1 MSDWQLVHD
10 SIRDSDIAGAITT
23 LETFIANHDS
33 QRFSCL
39 LRESFSNSPSTV
51 LADVNRFIRANDK
64 QFDVKAVYLEMNGFE
79 INYDEWFFNPFA
91 YSSYSSDFDD
101 MEWSSD
107 WQSPDWPQ
115 ITLFGMESSQEAF
128 AWYHEQRIWESQ
140 RDFKPIYEASLLLI
154 AVRFMAFVGTV
165 IKSNLQTI
173 PVLAT
178 HRF

>member
-79 INYDEWFFNPFA
+79 INMMSG
-91 YSSYSSDFDD
+91 SSI
-101 MEWSSD
+101 
-107 WQSPDWPQ
+107 PLPTAA
-115 ITLFGMESSQEAF
+115 I
-128 AWYHEQRIWESQ
+128 HRISMI
-140 RDFKPIYEASLLLI
+140 RN
-154 AVRFMAFVGTV
+154 G
-165 IKSNLQTI
+165 
-173 PVLAT
+173 
-178 HRF
+178 